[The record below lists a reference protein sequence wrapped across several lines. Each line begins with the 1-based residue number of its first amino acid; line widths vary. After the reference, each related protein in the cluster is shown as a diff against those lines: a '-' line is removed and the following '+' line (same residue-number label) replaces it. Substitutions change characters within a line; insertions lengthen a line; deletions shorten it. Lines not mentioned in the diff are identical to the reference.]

1 MNKLPK
7 DNMVFLE
14 HLEELRWRLIKSL
27 SSIIVGIILTFLVI
41 DQVIAL
47 LIDPSTKV
55 DPPMNLQV
63 LKVQGMFMLRWGV
76 AIFGGFI
83 IALPVLTYQLWKF
96 IVPGLH
102 SHEKRWVLPIIV
114 LTYGSFLA
122 GVFFSYYVIIPFS
135 LGFFSSMG
143 TGTIDN
149 NISINYYMSFVM
161 WLMFGAGL
169 IFELPMMSLVLS
181 LVGILTPEFL
191 RKFRRHSIIL
201 ILLVS
206 AFITPPDPASM
217 VIMAI
222 PLLVLYE
229 ISIGVS
235 YLVNRKRKQKESEEN
250 NDSTNVEK

>member
-1 MNKLPK
+1 MA
-7 DNMVFLE
+7 FLE

-27 SSIIVGIILTFLVI
+27 GSVIFGTVLTFLVV
-41 DQVIAL
+41 DEVIHL
-47 LIDPSTKV
+47 LIAPSTNV
-55 DPPMNLQV
+55 DPPMHLQV

-76 AIFGGFI
+76 AIFGGLIF
-83 IALPVLTYQLWKF
+83 ALPVLTYQLWKF
-96 IVPGLH
+96 IVPGLYP
-102 SHEKRWVLPIIV
+102 HEKRWVLPVII

-122 GVFFSYYVIIPFS
+122 GVLFAYTVIIPFS

-143 TGTIDN
+143 MGTVDN

-161 WLMFGAGL
+161 WLMFGTGL
-169 IFELPMMSLVLS
+169 IFELPMMSFVLS
-181 LVGILTPEFL
+181 LVGILTPQFL
-191 RKFRRHSIIL
+191 RKFRRHALIL

-222 PLLVLYE
+222 PLSILYE

-235 YLVNRKRKQKESEEN
+235 FLVTRRRKKKELEAEN
-250 NDSTNVEK
+250 KDESD